1 MHSNRKYFNFLIV
14 TNLNKNDFTQNRKN
28 KINKEGLCSMNA
40 TPTRP
45 SNTGP
50 PTRSPARQQTET

>member
-1 MHSNRKYFNFLIV
+1 M
-14 TNLNKNDFTQNRKN
+14 KN
-28 KINKEGLCSMNA
+28 KINKEGRLSMNA

-50 PTRSPARQQTET
+50 PTKCQEEPKIKTGTEPKAKREKVIT